1 VVEASVL
8 ERSGVGVVVVVVV
21 LIAAVLLL
29 LLLADDA
36 ALAAGVEFP
45 VIMVISVALVE
56 LAMLA
61 SICIRVLEVG
71 AVVVMAAFPD
81 VAVAVAVPPAT
92 SDWATGE
99 FDVVVDPSAL
109 SPPRVAIRPPPPI
122 RKDCSS
128 HG

>member
-21 LIAAVLLL
+21 LMAAVLLL
-29 LLLADDA
+29 LLLEDEA
-36 ALAAGVEFP
+36 ALAAEVEFP
-45 VIMVISVALVE
+45 VIIVISVALVE
-56 LAMLA
+56 FAMLA

-71 AVVVMAAFPD
+71 AVVVMAAMPG
-81 VAVAVAVPPAT
+81 VAVAVPPAT